1 MTHSLPAATRG
12 GRPRVAL
19 VTCAELPELDIDDQ
33 RAAAA
38 LADYGVAAS
47 PVVWDDPGV
56 DWSAFDLAV
65 VRNTWDYTKRL
76 DEFRAWTRRVP
87 RLANPAEVICWNTDK
102 SYLAALT
109 DAGVP
114 VVPTEWLAPD
124 GPAWQPPLRGEYVVK
139 PAVSAG
145 SVDTG
150 RYDLANG
157 EHREL
162 AEKHVARLL
171 AAGRTVMVQPYLAAV
186 DSHGE
191 TALVHFRGVYSHAI
205 RKGAMLDGPYQG
217 VAGLYKRENITAREP
232 TSVERAA
239 AERVLGSIPGVR
251 ATDLLYARVDLIP
264 GPAGEP
270 LLVELE
276 LTEPTL
282 FLAHSAGAAGRFA
295 EAVLALLTR
304 AGATGPRR
312 N

>member
-1 MTHSLPAATRG
+1 MTHSLPVATRG

-19 VTCAELPELDIDDQ
+19 VTCADLPELDRDD
-33 RAAAA
+33 RLAAAA
-38 LADYGVAAS
+38 LVERGVAVIPA
-47 PVVWDDPGV
+47 VWDDPSV
-56 DWSAFDLAV
+56 DWSAVDLAV
-65 VRNTWDYTKRL
+65 VRNTWDYTRRL
-76 DEFRAWTRRVP
+76 DEFRAWARRVP

-102 SYLAALT
+102 SYLAGLA

-114 VVPTEWLAPD
+114 VVPTEWLAPG
-124 GPAWQPPLRGEYVVK
+124 GPAWQPPARGEYVVK

-150 RYDLANG
+150 RYDLGRG

-162 AEKHVARLL
+162 AEKHVVRLL

-191 TALVHFRGVYSHAI
+191 TALVHFRGAYSHAI
-205 RKGAMLDGPYQG
+205 RKGAMLDGPYTG
-217 VAGLYKRENITAREP
+217 VVGLYKKENIIAREP
-232 TSVERAA
+232 TRDERAA
-239 AERVLGSIPGVR
+239 AERVLDSIPGVR
-251 ATDLLYARVDLIP
+251 AADLLYARVDLIP

-282 FLAHSAGAAGRFA
+282 FLGRVDGAAGRFA
-295 EAVLALLTR
+295 DAVVALLAE
-304 AGATGPRR
+304 AGAGQLPG
-312 N
+312 